1 MPIRVAYFVDVH
13 GRFDAVPRALREI
26 GDVDAIVIGGDI
38 TLAGSRD
45 EAVRAIEAWR
55 ALAPRL
61 LCVAGNWD
69 SPEIDDCLVELGVSL
84 DGRGL
89 VLGDV
94 GLFGVSAAPESS
106 LHTPYELDEEE
117 LGLRI
122 EQGFAAVRDS
132 RVRILCAHAP
142 PSGTAC
148 DRTQSGQHVGST
160 AVRAIVE
167 REQIDLVLC
176 GHIHE
181 GRGIDEIGTTRVVN
195 PGPAMAGHY
204 ALVEVDDSV
213 IVSLEA

>member
-1 MPIRVAYFVDVH
+1 MAYFVDVH
-13 GRFDAVPRALREI
+13 GRFDAVPRALWEI
-26 GDVDAIVIGGDI
+26 GEVDAIVIGGDI
-38 TLAGSRD
+38 TLARSRD
-45 EAVRAIEAWR
+45 EAVSAIEAWR
-55 ALAPRL
+55 ALAPQL
-61 LCVAGNWD
+61 LAVAGNWD
-69 SPEIDDCLVELGVSL
+69 SPGIDDSLVELGVSL

-94 GLFGVSAAPESS
+94 GFFGVSAAPKSS
-106 LHTPYELDEEE
+106 LRTPYELDEEE
-117 LGLRI
+117 LERRI

-132 RVRILCAHAP
+132 RVQILCAHAP
-142 PSGTAC
+142 PSGTTC
-148 DRTQSGQHVGST
+148 DRTRSGRHVGST
-160 AVRAIVE
+160 AVRAFVE

-204 ALVEVDDSV
+204 ALVEIDDSV